1 MKKHKIF
8 SNYINLQK
16 DYSDLILT
24 SVLIAVGVNLLSS
37 GITEILVGSHK
48 ASLMIIGGFA
58 VCILVIIR
66 IIYYKLKGLCKTA
79 RIEGFIL
86 YDSQSRKILPVPEYG
101 ISNSIVRYL
110 DCSFAENTSLEK
122 LWNSDTINVFDEKE
136 KETYNHPRL
145 PVSHSGTLF

>member
-16 DYSDLILT
+16 DYSELILT

-37 GITEILVGSHK
+37 GITEVLDGTHK
-48 ASLMIIGGFA
+48 ASLIIIGGLA

-66 IIYYKLKGLCKTA
+66 TIYYKVKELCKTA

-86 YDSQSRKILPVPEYG
+86 YDSQSRKVLPVPEYD
-101 ISNSIVRYL
+101 ISNRFVGYL
-110 DCSFAENTSLEK
+110 DS
-122 LWNSDTINVFDEKE
+122 
-136 KETYNHPRL
+136 
-145 PVSHSGTLF
+145 